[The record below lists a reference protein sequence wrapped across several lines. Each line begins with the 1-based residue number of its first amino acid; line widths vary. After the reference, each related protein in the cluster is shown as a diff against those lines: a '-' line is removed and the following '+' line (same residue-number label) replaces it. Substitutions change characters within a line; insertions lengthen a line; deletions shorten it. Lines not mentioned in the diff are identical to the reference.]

1 MNVLILDAGIG
12 SRPGNIKKDFPKIL

>member
-1 MNVLILDAGIG
+1 MNVLILDAGVG